1 MTKRVIG
8 YCRVSTED
16 QTQNGHSLPA
26 QEQKIRQYAELYG
39 MNITEVITDAGISAK
54 NFNRPGIQNILS
66 IIKKREVQVLIVA
79 KLDRLT
85 RNVRDL
91 ADIIELCNK
100 TDTALVS
107 VNEHI
112 DTGTAAG
119 RMILNMLGVISQWER
134 EAIGERTATSLQYK
148 KEAGLKYNC
157 NALYGYTEQD
167 GALVPLENEQANI
180 TLMVHL
186 REQGTAYKT
195 IAEHLNV
202 VGIQN
207 RSGTKWHSEQVRRVI
222 LHAEDRRK
230 LNAISKETITA

>member
-1 MTKRVIG
+1 MILG
-8 YCRVSTED
+8 YSRVSTED
-16 QTQNGHSLPA
+16 QSQNGHSLPA

-39 MNITEVITDAGISAK
+39 HALSEVVTDAGVSAK
-54 NFNRPGIQNILS
+54 NLNRQGIQNILS
-66 IIKKREVQVLIVA
+66 MIKKREVQVLIVA

-91 ADIIELCNK
+91 SDIVELCNK
-100 TDTALVS
+100 TDTALIS

-148 KEAGLKYNC
+148 KESGLKYNC
-157 NALYGYTEQD
+157 NALYGYSEQN
-167 GALVPLENEQANI
+167 GALVPLETEQATI
-180 TLMVHL
+180 TLMIHC
-186 REQGTAYKT
+186 REQGTSFKA

-202 VGIQN
+202 IGVQN
-207 RSGTKWHSEQVRRVI
+207 RSGTKWHSEQVRRVM
-222 LHAEDRRK
+222 LHTDDRRK
-230 LNAISKETITA
+230 LNAVNKENITA